1 MQTSPLRP
9 AAVFGVL
16 TKLKRG
22 SVKMTTMKT
31 LEDIVAQLGVTMVE
45 TRKEWKESLAESQK
59 KWEESQKEREESQKK
74 WEESQ
79 KKREESWERTERA
92 LDRMSAEHEKSERL
106 MQRLEKNMGG
116 LNNSIGEIVEMIV
129 IPGVKEKMNAFR
141 HTFTMASPRKEY
153 SDTDGSTL
161 TEVDLLLENCDEVMV
176 VEVKTQVSKKWVER
190 HLKRL
195 EILRKKERITG
206 MTGKTMYAAVAGIG
220 FDEEARE
227 LAADN
232 GMYLIDIN
240 EDTER
245 IDVKAPDKVG
255 TW

>member
-1 MQTSPLRP
+1 
-9 AAVFGVL
+9 
-16 TKLKRG
+16 
-22 SVKMTTMKT
+22 MTTMAT

-45 TRKEWKESLAESQK
+45 TRKEMAEAHKE
-59 KWEESQKEREESQKK
+59 
-74 WEESQ
+74 
-79 KKREESWERTERA
+79 T
-92 LDRMSAEHEKSERL
+92 ERL

-129 IPGVKEKMNAFR
+129 IPGVKEKMNAFK
-141 HTFTMASPRKEY
+141 HTFTMASPGKEY
-153 SDTDGSTL
+153 SDIDGSTL
-161 TEVDLLLENCDEVMV
+161 TEVDLLLENCDDVMV
-176 VEVKTQVSKKWVER
+176 VEVKTQVSKKWVEK

-206 MTGKTMYAAVAGIG
+206 MTGKTMYAAVAGIS
-220 FDEEARE
+220 FDAEARE
-227 LAADN
+227 LAANN

-245 IDVKAPDKVG
+245 IDVTPPDKVG

>member
-1 MQTSPLRP
+1 MTSM
-9 AAVFGVL
+9 A
-16 TKLKRG
+16 
-22 SVKMTTMKT
+22 T

-45 TRKEWKESLAESQK
+45 SQK
-59 KWEESQKEREESQKK
+59 KWEETRKE
-74 WEESQ
+74 
-79 KKREESWERTERA
+79 
-92 LDRMSAEHEKSERL
+92 MAETHKETERL

-129 IPGVKEKMNAFR
+129 IPGVKEKMNAFGY
-141 HTFTMASPRKEY
+141 TFTMASPGKEY
-153 SDTDGSTL
+153 SNTDGSTL

-195 EILRKKERITG
+195 EILRQKERITG
-206 MTGKTMYAAVAGIG
+206 MTGKTMYAAIAGIG
-220 FDEEARE
+220 FDAEARE
-227 LAADN
+227 LAANN

-245 IDVKAPDKVG
+245 VDVTPPDKVG

>member
-1 MQTSPLRP
+1 
-9 AAVFGVL
+9 
-16 TKLKRG
+16 
-22 SVKMTTMKT
+22 MTNMAK

-45 TRKEWKESLAESQK
+45 SRKDQEESLK
-59 KWEESQKEREESQKK
+59 KWEESRKE
-74 WEESQ
+74 WEELR
-79 KKREESWERTERA
+79 KETERA
-92 LDRMSAEHEKSERL
+92 FQRVAEEHEKTERM
-106 MQRLEKNMGG
+106 MQRLEKNLGG
-116 LNNSIGEIVEMIV
+116 LGNSIGEIVEMIV
-129 IPGVKEKMNAFR
+129 IPGVMEKMNVFG

-153 SDTDGSTL
+153 SDVDGSKL
-161 TEVDLLLENCDEVMV
+161 MEIDLLLENCEEVMA

-227 LAADN
+227 LAANN
-232 GMYLIDIN
+232 GMYLIDIH
-240 EDTER
+240 EDSER
-245 IDVKAPDKVG
+245 IDVTPPNEAR

>member
-1 MQTSPLRP
+1 MTS
-9 AAVFGVL
+9 
-16 TKLKRG
+16 
-22 SVKMTTMKT
+22 MTT

-59 KWEESQKEREESQKK
+59 KWEETQAESQKK
-74 WEESQ
+74 WEET
-79 KKREESWERTERA
+79 KKRMAEGWERTERA

-195 EILRKKERITG
+195 EILRQKERITG

-227 LAADN
+227 LAAKS

-245 IDVKAPDKVG
+245 IDIKAPDEAG

>member
-1 MQTSPLRP
+1 MTS
-9 AAVFGVL
+9 
-16 TKLKRG
+16 
-22 SVKMTTMKT
+22 MTT
-31 LEDIVAQLGVTMVE
+31 LEDIVAQLGATMVE

-59 KWEESQKEREESQKK
+59 KWEETRKE
-74 WEESQ
+74 
-79 KKREESWERTERA
+79 
-92 LDRMSAEHEKSERL
+92 LAETHKETERL

-195 EILRKKERITG
+195 EILRQKERITG

-227 LAADN
+227 LAAKS

-245 IDVKAPDKVG
+245 IDIKAPDEAG

>member
-1 MQTSPLRP
+1 
-9 AAVFGVL
+9 
-16 TKLKRG
+16 
-22 SVKMTTMKT
+22 MTT

-45 TRKEWKESLAESQK
+45 SQK
-59 KWEESQKEREESQKK
+59 KWEESRAESQRE
-74 WEESQ
+74 WEATRKE
-79 KKREESWERTERA
+79 
-92 LDRMSAEHEKSERL
+92 LAETHKETERL

-141 HTFTMASPRKEY
+141 HTFTMASSGKEY

-227 LAADN
+227 LAAKS

-240 EDTER
+240 EDTEK
-245 IDVKAPDKVG
+245 IDVKAPDEVG

>member
-1 MQTSPLRP
+1 
-9 AAVFGVL
+9 
-16 TKLKRG
+16 
-22 SVKMTTMKT
+22 
-31 LEDIVAQLGVTMVE
+31 
-45 TRKEWKESLAESQK
+45 
-59 KWEESQKEREESQKK
+59 
-74 WEESQ
+74 
-79 KKREESWERTERA
+79 
-92 LDRMSAEHEKSERL
+92 

-227 LAADN
+227 LAAKS

-245 IDVKAPDKVG
+245 IDIKAPDEAG

>member
-1 MQTSPLRP
+1 MRVSPSRP
-9 AAVFGVL
+9 PVVFGVL

-22 SVKMTTMKT
+22 SVKMTSMTT
-31 LEDIVAQLGVTMVE
+31 LEDIVAQLGATMVE

-59 KWEESQKEREESQKK
+59 KWEETRKE
-74 WEESQ
+74 
-79 KKREESWERTERA
+79 
-92 LDRMSAEHEKSERL
+92 LAETHKETERL

-153 SDTDGSTL
+153 SDIDGSTL

-227 LAADN
+227 LAVKS

-245 IDVKAPDKVG
+245 IDIKAPDEAG

>member
-1 MQTSPLRP
+1 MTS
-9 AAVFGVL
+9 
-16 TKLKRG
+16 
-22 SVKMTTMKT
+22 MTT
-31 LEDIVAQLGVTMVE
+31 LEDIVAQLGATMVE

-59 KWEESQKEREESQKK
+59 KWEETRKE
-74 WEESQ
+74 
-79 KKREESWERTERA
+79 
-92 LDRMSAEHEKSERL
+92 LAETHKETERL

-153 SDTDGSTL
+153 SDIDGSTL

-227 LAADN
+227 LAVKS

-245 IDVKAPDKVG
+245 IDVKAPDEAG

>member
-1 MQTSPLRP
+1 
-9 AAVFGVL
+9 
-16 TKLKRG
+16 
-22 SVKMTTMKT
+22 MTTMAT
-31 LEDIVAQLGVTMVE
+31 LEDIVAKLGVTMVE
-45 TRKEWKESLAESQK
+45 LAAEHKE
-59 KWEESQKEREESQKK
+59 
-74 WEESQ
+74 
-79 KKREESWERTERA
+79 TERQ
-92 LDRMSAEHEKSERL
+92 

-141 HTFTMASPRKEY
+141 HTFTMASPGKEY
-153 SDTDGSTL
+153 SDVDGSTL

-176 VEVKTQVSKKWVER
+176 VEVKTQVSRMWVER

-195 EILRKKERITG
+195 GLLRKRERITG

-227 LAADN
+227 LAAN
-232 GMYLIDIN
+232 HGMYLIDIH
-240 EDTER
+240 EDSER
-245 IDVKAPDKVG
+245 IDVTPPAEVG